1 MFHLDVLVF
10 ESFSDENKGFC
21 VLSFASALHR
31 RAALRTLIFSNCAAV
46 ELGCADTPCPL
57 CVWRLSDPCV
67 LFFLLLP
74 CLTTLPQSLHNTT
87 TTQQHGH
94 MDLYVAFSNETRVIE
109 VALDDTTA
117 HMRQKVASAVGLP
130 EDSFDMSFGDKT
142 MGEGADMR
150 QLSAGDTIVVTKCV
164 KSQAAAPVRAVGAPL
179 ASPTWLTF
187 IGHIFSEVL
196 CGRGVNGAY
205 QQYQARYGPYSQY
218 AFDMVLKEVVT
229 APYTPHTRVP
239 YIARKQDGDLQ
250 EALHSTFATEGVFF
264 MLTGERNAGKT
275 SAMQD
280 LLRREYQDGVI
291 EVCPYS
297 CGLQRGHEGI
307 KRMVEEA
314 VRNEL
319 LQYNWYITH
328 ANAHTNFVDL
338 MTHASQLRKQAKGND
353 AHPLII
359 YLDMDSCLGTRDHET
374 MVDIAK
380 GVSSVARDI
389 SSVPNGCKVIVEFP
403 RTAVSDVLEDLPG
416 EVRSFQVDAMTED
429 EFMTIG
435 GELFPRWVD
444 VVQNIA
450 DPYLHY
456 YHDWLG
462 GQTFWVRSFLRDR
475 RSDYCMH
482 RLCCL
487 CRHHAYYNFLHT
499 LHHS

>member
-1 MFHLDVLVF
+1 M
-10 ESFSDENKGFC
+10 
-21 VLSFASALHR
+21 
-31 RAALRTLIFSNCAAV
+31 
-46 ELGCADTPCPL
+46 
-57 CVWRLSDPCV
+57 

-74 CLTTLPQSLHNTT
+74 CLTTLPQSLHITT

-187 IGHIFSEVL
+187 IGHIFSELL

-229 APYTPHTRVP
+229 APYTPQTRVP
-239 YIARKQDGDLQ
+239 CIARKQDGDLQ

-264 MLTGERNAGKT
+264 MLTGKRDAGKT

-280 LLRREYQDGVI
+280 LLRREYRDGVI
-291 EVCPYS
+291 RVFLPTDYLDWEKRRTD
-297 CGLQRGHEGI
+297 GDEGI

-314 VRNEL
+314 VRNKL
-319 LQYNWYITH
+319 LKYNWCATH
-328 ANAHTNFVDL
+328 ANAHINFVDL
-338 MTHASQLRKQAKGND
+338 MTHANEVRKQAKGND

-359 YLDMDSCLGTRDHET
+359 YLDMDSGHGTIDHET

-380 GVSSVARDI
+380 GVGSVARDI

-403 RTAVSDVLEDLPG
+403 RTAFSDVLEDLRG

-435 GELFPRWVD
+435 GELLTGMLGDF
-444 VVQNIA
+444 QNIT

-462 GQTFWVRSFLRDR
+462 GQTVWVRAFLHR
-475 RSDYCMH
+475 RWGYCMH

-487 CRHHAYYNFLHT
+487 CTHLHASYDILHT
-499 LHHS
+499 SHHSGACIP